1 MKFDLY
7 GENGVINQIKKRL
20 IKRQHAL
27 VLVAEGAGQYFFN
40 GEKAFDASGNVKYSD
55 IGIMLKDAIHKQLDE
70 EGFPHTIKYI
80 DPSYIIRSAP
90 ANSNDSKFCN
100 QLAQNAVHAA
110 MAGKTA
116 FVVGHWN
123 GMFTI
128 LPIMAAIKERKRVR
142 LKGELWWSVL
152 ESTGQPQR
160 MLNDDKEELE
170 IILPTP
176 EFKD

>member
-1 MKFDLY
+1 
-7 GENGVINQIKKRL
+7 
-20 IKRQHAL
+20 
-27 VLVAEGAGQYFFN
+27 
-40 GEKAFDASGNVKYSD
+40 
-55 IGIMLKDAIHKQLDE
+55 
-70 EGFPHTIKYI
+70 
-80 DPSYIIRSAP
+80 
-90 ANSNDSKFCN
+90 
-100 QLAQNAVHAA
+100 

-160 MLNDDKEELE
+160 MLNDDNEELE